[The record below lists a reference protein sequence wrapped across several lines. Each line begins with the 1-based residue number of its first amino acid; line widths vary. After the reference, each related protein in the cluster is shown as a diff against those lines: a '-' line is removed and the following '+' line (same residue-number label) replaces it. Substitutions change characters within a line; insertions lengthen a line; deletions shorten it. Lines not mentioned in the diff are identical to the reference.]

1 MSSLKT
7 RLESDM
13 KTALKGRDE
22 LVLNTLRMTLTAVHT
37 AEVSGKQKRELSDD
51 EVLKVIAKQAKQREE
66 AAEAFD
72 AGGRAE
78 SAARERAEEEVL
90 NRYLPKALSEDELT
104 ALIDEVFAEGGF
116 TEQKQMGQ
124 AMKAVQAKV
133 AGRADGKTVA
143 ALVKARLSN

>member
-13 KTALKGRDE
+13 KTALKSRDE
-22 LVLNTLRMTLTAVHT
+22 LVLNTLRMVLTAVRT
-37 AEVSGKQKRELSDD
+37 EEVSGKQERDLSDA
-51 EVLKVIAKQAKQREE
+51 EVLKVVAKQAKQREE

-72 AGGRAE
+72 AAGRTE

-90 NRYLPKALSEDELT
+90 GRYLPKALSEAELI
-104 ALIDEVFAEGGF
+104 AIIDDVFAAEGF
-116 TEQKQMGQ
+116 SEPRQMGQ

-133 AGRADGKTVA
+133 AGRADGKVVA
-143 ALVKARLSN
+143 GLVKARLS